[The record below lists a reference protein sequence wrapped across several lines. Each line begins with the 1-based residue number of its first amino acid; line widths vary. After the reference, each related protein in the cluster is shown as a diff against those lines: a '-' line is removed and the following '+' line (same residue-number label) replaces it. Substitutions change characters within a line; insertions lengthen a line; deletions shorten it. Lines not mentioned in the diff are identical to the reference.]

1 MTTDMTTTFTIDCQ
15 TCPARGRLCGDCF
28 VPVLGR
34 SWLQPPAVT
43 PRDSREAR
51 TGPPAAQEPHEKDGR
66 GPEALLGTPG
76 ALPRAP
82 LDTDELAAVS
92 AFVRAG
98 LVSPDEAAS
107 AHAELTA
114 GARSAAG

>member
-1 MTTDMTTTFTIDCQ
+1 MTTTTFTIDCR

-34 SWLQPPAVT
+34 TWLQPPATV
-43 PRDSREAR
+43 PR
-51 TGPPAAQEPHEKDGR
+51 
-66 GPEALLGTPG
+66 PEAQTEAQRHVPHAADP
-76 ALPRAP
+76 ALPTGHRPDGPMGMAL

-98 LVSPDEAAS
+98 LVTTDEAAR
-107 AHAELTA
+107 ARAELTA

>member
-1 MTTDMTTTFTIDCQ
+1 MTTTALTIDCQ

-34 SWLQPPAVT
+34 TWLGGPTRA
-43 PRDSREAR
+43 PR
-51 TGPPAAQEPHEKDGR
+51 QEPAGRPSGPDGT
-66 GPEALLGTPG
+66 EDLV
-76 ALPRAP
+76 P

-98 LVSPDEAAS
+98 LVTPDEAAD
-107 AHAELTA
+107 ARAVLTA

>member
-1 MTTDMTTTFTIDCQ
+1 MTTTTLTIDCQ

-34 SWLQPPAVT
+34 TWVEAPTLAPRREPVPQPP
-43 PRDSREAR
+43 
-51 TGPPAAQEPHEKDGR
+51 
-66 GPEALLGTPG
+66 GPEHTVPDL
-76 ALPRAP
+76 AP

-98 LVSPDEAAS
+98 LVAPDEAAG
-107 AHAELTA
+107 ARAVLTA